1 MPRIFILILSFFVV
15 NIALAQQD
23 TTKNPLIEGVG
34 SVEDSLVLRD
44 SVLKETRK
52 ERKAREKAEKE
63 KEKYFYKGIQKDST
77 RLAIEEVTRNAWR
90 RSALVPG
97 WGQITNGGKYV
108 WVKLPVIYG
117 GFVTAYLV
125 FDYWNYYYKKF
136 VDEAAYRTNNNG
148 AINDIDLQGYE
159 SLESLI
165 KYKDNFRRNRDMT
178 VIVTA
183 VWWAGNVIE
192 AYTDSMLKNR
202 YNIGDDLSFKISPT
216 LMPSTTLAYQPN
228 VMKYFTPGVK
238 LTFNLK

>member
-34 SVEDSLVLRD
+34 SVDSLVLRD

-148 AINDIDLQGYE
+148 AINDIDLQGYQT
-159 SLESLI
+159 LESLI

-228 VMKYFTPGVK
+228 VMKHFAPGVK